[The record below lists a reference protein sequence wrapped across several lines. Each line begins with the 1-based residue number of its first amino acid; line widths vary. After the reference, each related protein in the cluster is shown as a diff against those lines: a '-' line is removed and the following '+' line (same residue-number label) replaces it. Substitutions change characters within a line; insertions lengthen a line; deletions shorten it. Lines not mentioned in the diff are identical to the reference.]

1 MESFFVRYRNL
12 LVLLVLLLAQI
23 IGLAMQVRR
32 TPAGQMTFDTA
43 DGSGVRLI
51 RLWANWAV
59 SPPERVLQS
68 SKTETGSVWSNY
80 FNLIHVRQE
89 NKDLQATI
97 DRLRLEQ
104 AALLEDARQGQRLQ
118 AMLNF
123 QQKYLYNTLS
133 AQVIGTSGSD
143 QSRVF
148 YIDKGKGEGLVRDMA
163 VITADGI
170 VGKVREVFPH
180 TAQVLGIN
188 DQSAGAGVILE
199 STRIR
204 GILRGNEFG
213 QPQIVGLLADQRIQ
227 PGEKVLTAGGD
238 QIFPRGLPVGVVQK
252 VVSDPDRDGFI
263 EVVIKPAAHLDSL
276 DEVMVITSTEP
287 RFSPEQMKDLA
298 TSVDLKGAE
307 ATALEEQKKAS
318 EIREDRLPGLTDPNA
333 PPPAANAKA
342 PAANG
347 VTPPAKGT
355 AAPANGVTPY
365 GATAVVPKLL
375 PAQHP
380 DRFTPGDAAAP
391 ATSKT
396 PQTNE
401 SAPPAA
407 TKPDTPKPVAPKTQ
421 TQKPGDKSSNAAAAA
436 KIPPPTKP
444 AAKPAAKPDPPQPQ
458 ERP

>member
-32 TPAGQMTFDTA
+32 TAAGRTTFDTA

-51 RLWANWAV
+51 RVWANAVV
-59 SPPERVLQS
+59 SPPEHALQT
-68 SKTETGSVWSNY
+68 SKTETGSIWSNY

-123 QQKYLYNTLS
+123 QQKYLYKTLS

-148 YIDKGKGEGLVRDMA
+148 YIDKGKADGLARDMA

-170 VGKVREVFPH
+170 VGKVREVLGN
-180 TAQVLGIN
+180 TSQVLGIN
-188 DQSAGAGVILE
+188 DQSSGAGVILE

-204 GILRGNEFG
+204 GILRGNAFG
-213 QPQIVGLLADQRIQ
+213 QPQIVGLLADQRIK

-252 VVSDPDRDGFI
+252 VDADPDRDGFI
-263 EVVIKPAAHLDSL
+263 EVVIRPAAHLDSL

-298 TSVDLKGAE
+298 TSVEMKGAE
-307 ATALEEQKKAS
+307 AAALEEQKKAS
-318 EIREDRLPGLTDPNA
+318 EIREDRLPGLIDPNA
-333 PPPAANAKA
+333 PAPASNAKA
-342 PAANG
+342 AANG
-347 VTPPAKGT
+347 TTPPANGT
-355 AAPANGVTPY
+355 AAPASVVTPY
-365 GATAVVPKLL
+365 GATAVVPKIL
-375 PAQHP
+375 PPQHP
-380 DRFTPGDAAAP
+380 DRFTPGGA
-391 ATSKT
+391 
-396 PQTNE
+396 
-401 SAPPAA
+401 
-407 TKPDTPKPVAPKTQ
+407 PVAPKTPQ
-421 TQKPGDKSSNAAAAA
+421 TTDNALAAAKQGAAKPDAPKPAVPKTQTPKPGDKTGNTPAA
-436 KIPPPTKP
+436 KTAPATKP
-444 AAKPAAKPDPPQPQ
+444 AAKPETPQPQ
-458 ERP
+458 EKP